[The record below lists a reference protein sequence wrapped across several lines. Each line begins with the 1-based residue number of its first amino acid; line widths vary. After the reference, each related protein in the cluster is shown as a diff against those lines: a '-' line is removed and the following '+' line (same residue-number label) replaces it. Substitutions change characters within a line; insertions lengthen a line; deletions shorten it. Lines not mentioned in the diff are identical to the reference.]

1 MRYLL
6 FLFILFPTAL
16 TLAQEPN
23 LMYGEQALTID
34 LEPAFPSPEETYTAS
49 LNDYSLPV
57 QGAGVRW
64 FIDGKL
70 LEETK
75 NQRTIDL
82 TAPVAGK
89 RTEIEM
95 VLDLPSGGTV
105 SAKRVVEPVYL
116 DIIVEP
122 QTRVPAFYRGRS
134 LPSIGSQINATA
146 LVNGNQIKPEELLYT
161 WRINNETIEGG
172 TLRSQNSVSFTMPR
186 GKFATLSL
194 EVRRVQGGETLAKR
208 LLDITN
214 NTPLLHFYEKNILL
228 GFSTKAVGDSLSL
241 IGNELTVRAEPYYL
255 DLNVFNRPDHLE
267 WEIDNTPTA
276 NPGGNPYEV
285 TLSRTSLGGSS
296 IIGFHVRD
304 LDQVLQGAQSS
315 FRITGSQ

>member
-1 MRYLL
+1 
-6 FLFILFPTAL
+6 
-16 TLAQEPN
+16 
-23 LMYGEQALTID
+23 
-34 LEPAFPSPEETYTAS
+34 
-49 LNDYSLPV
+49 
-57 QGAGVRW
+57 
-64 FIDGKL
+64 
-70 LEETK
+70 
-75 NQRTIDL
+75 
-82 TAPVAGK
+82 
-89 RTEIEM
+89 
-95 VLDLPSGGTV
+95 
-105 SAKRVVEPVYL
+105 VYL
-116 DIIVEP
+116 DIVVEP

-146 LVNGNQIKPEELLYT
+146 IVNGNQIKPEELLYT

-194 EVRRVQGGETLAKR
+194 EVRKAQGGETLAKR

-228 GFSTKAVGDSLSL
+228 GFSTKAVGDNLPL

-255 DLNVFNRPDHLE
+255 DLRVFNRPDHLE

-285 TLSRTSLGGSS
+285 TLSQTSLGGSS